1 MSVVSRTE
9 ISMRGVEVEGVG
21 VIFEEVEGYGV
32 VRMILVVEDV
42 VNISSRCQ
50 WHIMAVM
57 LSTALIM
64 LLSWYL
70 WLET

>member
-42 VNISSRCQ
+42 VNISSSCQ

-57 LSTALIM
+57 LCTALIM

-70 WLET
+70 WLKT